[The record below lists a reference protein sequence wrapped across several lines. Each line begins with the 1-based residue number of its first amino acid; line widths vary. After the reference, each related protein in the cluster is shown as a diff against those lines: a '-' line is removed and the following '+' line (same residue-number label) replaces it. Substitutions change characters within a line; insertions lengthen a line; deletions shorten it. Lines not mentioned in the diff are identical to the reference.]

1 MSKDVIEPGG
11 IPMFTGNLEQ
21 LGKDAAALTKQ
32 AGEFRTGGSDV
43 HQEFQGLSACYHAP
57 EADQLFATTL
67 AVKTKAD
74 DFADGLEKAAAALT
88 AYESDVRPLVEKLKN
103 LRAEAFTF
111 TDSIADDDHWR
122 RDQKKVDH
130 NERLMND
137 VAAAVA
143 AFTAAERT
151 CHDKITALVGG
162 SKLTVDDGSHKDG
175 MYGYSEDA
183 LKHAEET
190 PWGGHAEREYT
201 GLAWA
206 WHQVKSFVWDGFIVD
221 GIWGTVK
228 GLGTLVGVDG
238 WDKAGQAWTGL
249 AKLATGL
256 VITSTPLAGVFWTV
270 PDKNMPSWLRDSR
283 TAMKETGKALVAWDE
298 WGKNPARAAGSVTFN
313 VLTTVFTGGSGTAA
327 KTGAVAKV
335 LSVTGK
341 VAKVVDPM
349 TYVAKAGKFGIIKV
363 GDLFGNLKN
372 ITFGASKTALPGLGH
387 LDNIS
392 FADDTPVIKGNYV
405 EWPGGSRLNLDD
417 GKVYKPDGTL
427 APAHVELSAD
437 DIAKL
442 KSSLPHAAESVPA
455 GVKQPVL
462 VGAGDRAG
470 HVGDHPAAPGTHTPG
485 GAAHDL
491 GHGAANDL
499 DRGATGGSRG
509 GGPSAGDTAGHTADA
524 GHGAGH
530 GPASG
535 GHEPHTGGHGTG
547 GDGPGHVPGGNG
559 GHGGSGGSGHDGE
572 PPAGR
577 RTTEQELEIKR
588 QQVER
593 ANNDPAWFK
602 EHYRANGYRRF
613 SKVDGGYGQELPQL
627 SPDPARPGKWIAT
640 DNLPPAIRE
649 HYLSPKAIPGYRADV
664 NADVLRHLDEQAAS
678 RDHAITADRA
688 AEDRLE
694 AAEKAYEQHPTPELA
709 DALAQADAH
718 HSPLHGQMGKQSEL
732 FGEEVAEH
740 HAIPEHY
747 AGAKRIDDGAFGNNR
762 FDQVYKTTDGRYVVV
777 EAKGSTTAG
786 LGTRKGISGRRV
798 TQGTREYFETI
809 LQEMDKRAAK
819 APNTP
824 GGKAEAQLAKD
835 LRTALKQNKIDYVL
849 VKADSNGAKYAGYE
863 MKQFDLSVRN

>member
-88 AYESDVRPLVEKLKN
+88 AYESDVRPLVEKLKS

-111 TDSIADDDHWR
+111 TDSIEGDDHWR

-137 VAAAVA
+137 VAAAIA

-470 HVGDHPAAPGTHTPG
+470 HVGDHPATPGTHTPG
-485 GAAHDL
+485 GTARDL

-509 GGPSAGDTAGHTADA
+509 GGPSTGDTAGHAADA
-524 GHGAGH
+524 GHGSTPGHGGH
-530 GPASG
+530 GPSSG
-535 GHEPHTGGHGTG
+535 GHDSTTGGHGSG
-547 GDGPGHVPGGNG
+547 SG
-559 GHGGSGGSGHDGE
+559 GHGSGGGHDGSGGDAAHPDGHPSGHE
-572 PPAGR
+572 PRQIDAAER
-577 RTTEQELEIKR
+577 KR
-588 QQVER
+588 LMDEHVRR
-593 ANNDPAWFK
+593 ANEDPAWREK
-602 EHYRANGYRRF
+602 YYNTLGHRKSVETL
-613 SKVDGGYGQELPQL
+613 VDGVELPQL
-627 SPDPARPGKWIAT
+627 VEMPNGSWVPRHALPHGPSEFKFGKTALNLDSVDPRHLP
-640 DNLPPAIRE
+640 NLDEAAKHRKLGVDLTNAQKAFDEAP
-649 HYLSPKAIPGYRADV
+649 SPKAQKD
-664 NADVLRHLDEQAAS
+664 LAAAQLAYDKDLLGTPNNS
-678 RDHAITADRA
+678 KLSEKLGELAAELHVVPKEFPTADWIDLPKTPNGANMFDQLYKLDDNGKYLIVEAKAPSGELGWRKGSGTA
-688 AEDRLE
+688 ANMMVKQGTKEYVHTILTEMWNRGGKDRDI
-694 AAEKAYEQHPTPELA
+694 A
-709 DALAQADAH
+709 DALFDA
-718 HSPLHGQMGKQSEL
+718 LE
-732 FGEEVAEH
+732 
-740 HAIPEHY
+740 
-747 AGAKRIDDGAFGNNR
+747 D
-762 FDQVYKTTDGRYVVV
+762 
-777 EAKGSTTAG
+777 
-786 LGTRKGISGRRV
+786 
-798 TQGTREYFETI
+798 
-809 LQEMDKRAAK
+809 
-819 APNTP
+819 
-824 GGKAEAQLAKD
+824 
-835 LRTALKQNKIDYVL
+835 NKIDYVL
-849 VKADSNGAKYAGYE
+849 VKAADNTGSYAGAVME
-863 MKQFDLSVRN
+863 HFKI